1 MGETARTE
9 MREPY
14 PVAIV
19 PLLPQFLTRRRAKAD
34 FPLRAM
40 EKYGLD
46 RPSYFFALDLG
57 TQDPAGARP
66 QDIGNAT
73 YRTSDE
79 PLRATAAA
87 AGSAGLI
94 AWGGGRGALT
104 GRGRSALDEVRRAI
118 DAHFAS

>member
-1 MGETARTE
+1 

-14 PVAIV
+14 PVPIV

-40 EKYGLD
+40 EAYGLD

-57 TQDPAGARP
+57 TQDAAGARP
-66 QDIGNAT
+66 EDIGNST
-73 YRTSDE
+73 YRTSDA

-87 AGSAGLI
+87 AESAGLI
-94 AWGGGRGALT
+94 TWSGGRWSLT
-104 GRGRSALDEVRRAI
+104 GKGR
-118 DAHFAS
+118 